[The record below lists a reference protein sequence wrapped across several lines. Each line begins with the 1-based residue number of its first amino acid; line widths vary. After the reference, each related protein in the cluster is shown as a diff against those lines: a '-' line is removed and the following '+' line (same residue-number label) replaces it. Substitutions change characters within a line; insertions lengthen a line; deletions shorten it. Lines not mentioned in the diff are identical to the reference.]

1 MDRRG
6 GQFDEY
12 CSVLKEV
19 QADVT
24 CGQEHNLDAIQSPV
38 RSILFDTTR
47 QHWQRSKINIANT
60 PIAFRNIYKPGGTF
74 MMTMGHATG
83 RVKSTYQDKWGRWVS
98 QIFQGRAGQVITI
111 ISAYQVVTDT
121 PGKGLT
127 TAASQQQSFLIQAQ
141 DPVIAPRI
149 AFRRD
154 LGQYLQQ
161 RKNEGSEIL
170 LMGDFN
176 EQIGLEPASM
186 QQLIDDIGLIDIMKA
201 QHTQPL
207 PVTYARGQKCLDYA
221 LGTPHVVNSVIKAGY
236 EAFNARYHTDHR
248 SYYIDFST
256 DILFGVHIQPMARYE
271 PRILR
276 SNNPNQVTAYLKAK
290 HKILVDHNVFQR
302 IQQLERPGDRHQYA
316 ERIDKDI
323 VAASLAAEQSIP
335 HYDKPQWSIEL
346 SKTRKKVQ
354 ILKKCLSM
362 ERTSIENREVII
374 REWQEIAPSE
384 EMPTTVR
391 ECKQL
396 LREIRRLVGEIIK
409 ISYSKREQEQKRRIE
424 ELESSSRKSDKDQAV
439 RIRRMQKAE
448 ALNRLFAKISGL
460 RINKEKTGVSRIE
473 IPTNPRIDPKLC
485 DTWQQIDVPTYILY
499 HLRERN
505 RRHFGQA
512 HGTPFTQPPLSTD
525 LEFTGLGDASTSM
538 LAGTY

>member
-1 MDRRG
+1 M
-6 GQFDEY
+6 
-12 CSVLKEV
+12 
-19 QADVT
+19 
-24 CGQEHNLDAIQSPV
+24 
-38 RSILFDTTR
+38 
-47 QHWQRSKINIANT
+47 
-60 PIAFRNIYKPGGTF
+60 
-74 MMTMGHATG
+74 
-83 RVKSTYQDKWGRWVS
+83 
-98 QIFQGRAGQVITI
+98 
-111 ISAYQVVTDT
+111 
-121 PGKGLT
+121 
-127 TAASQQQSFLIQAQ
+127 
-141 DPVIAPRI
+141 
-149 AFRRD
+149 
-154 LGQYLQQ
+154 
-161 RKNEGSEIL
+161 
-170 LMGDFN
+170 
-176 EQIGLEPASM
+176 
-186 QQLIDDIGLIDIMKA
+186 
-201 QHTQPL
+201 
-207 PVTYARGQKCLDYA
+207 DYA
-221 LGTPHVVNSVIKAGY
+221 LGTPHVVNSVITAGY
-236 EAFNARYHTDHR
+236 EAFKARYHTDHR

-290 HKILVDHNVFQR
+290 HKILVDHNVFLR

-374 REWQEIAPSE
+374 REWQERAPSE

-391 ECKQL
+391 ERKQL
-396 LREIRRLVGEIIK
+396 SRVIRKLVVEIIK

-448 ALNRLFAKISGL
+448 ALNRLFAKVRGL